1 MDNLSAHDFDDLL
14 ERYLDGRETPE
25 ELELLMQAITSGRFD
40 DRIQFVSRMLN
51 QKPADIHM
59 DSERY
64 NRVLDK
70 LRQAHTQTEDA
81 PETKS
86 RSIWWLSAAAAVVIA
101 VASGIWLYVKQKPAD
116 TLALQQPVTF
126 TFKDKQLVKLP
137 DGSTVVLNAG
147 SELTYTSDFAVA
159 TRQVTLKGEGFFDVA
174 HDPQHA
180 FIVKAG
186 TLTTTVLGTAFN
198 INTTDSKTVVTVT
211 RGKVEVADTKGHHE
225 TLTPN
230 QQVAATTTDNALEK
244 QDFTAKAATQWME
257 EFIIL
262 DDVTIADAAEILSNR
277 YHVKFVLANKAVGSC
292 KVHATFFNNESL
304 ETVLSLLGSLMHLE
318 YKQGTDTIIITNA
331 GC

>member
-14 ERYLDGRETPE
+14 ERYLEGRETPQE
-25 ELELLMQAITSGRFD
+25 FELLMQATASGRFD
-40 DRIQFVSRMLN
+40 DRIQFVSRMLS
-51 QKPADIHM
+51 QKPADVHM
-59 DSERY
+59 DPERY

-70 LRQAHTQTEDA
+70 LRQAHTQTEEA
-81 PETKS
+81 SRTNT

-101 VASGIWLYVKQKPAD
+101 VATSIWLFVKP
-116 TLALQQPVTF
+116 TLPTPIAEAQPTTF

-174 HDPQHA
+174 HDPQHP

-211 RGKVEVADTKGHHE
+211 RGKVEVADTKGHHQ

-230 QQVAATTTDNALEK
+230 QQVATTAADDLLQKQDITATT
-244 QDFTAKAATQWME
+244 ATQWMD
-257 EFIIL
+257 EFLIL
-262 DDVTIADAAEILSNR
+262 DDVTIDEAAEMLSHK
-277 YHVKFVLANKAVGSC
+277 YHKKFVVANKAAGSC
-292 KVHATFFNNESL
+292 RIHATFFNNESL
-304 ETVLSLLGSLMHLE
+304 ETVLMLLGNLMHLE
-318 YKQGTDTIIITNA
+318 YQQGGETITITNA

>member
-14 ERYLDGRETPE
+14 ERYLEGRETPQE
-25 ELELLMQAITSGRFD
+25 FELLMQATASGRFD
-40 DRIQFVSRMLN
+40 DRIQFVSRMLS
-51 QKPADIHM
+51 QKPADVHM
-59 DSERY
+59 DAERY

-70 LRQAHTQTEDA
+70 LQQAHTQTEET
-81 PETKS
+81 PETNT

-101 VASGIWLYVKQKPAD
+101 VATSIWLFVKPIQPTPIAQ
-116 TLALQQPVTF
+116 QQPQIF

-147 SELTYTSDFAVA
+147 SELTYTNDFAVT

-174 HDPQHA
+174 HDPQHP

-211 RGKVEVADTKGHHE
+211 RGKVEVADTKGHHQ

-230 QQVAATTTDNALEK
+230 QQVATAATDDILQK
-244 QDFTAKAATQWME
+244 QDITAATATQWMD
-257 EFIIL
+257 EFLIL
-262 DDVTIADAAEILSNR
+262 DDVTIDEAAEMLASK
-277 YHVKFVLANKAVGSC
+277 YHKKFVVANKTVGAC
-292 KVHATFFNNESL
+292 RIHATFFNNESL
-304 ETVLSLLGSLMHLE
+304 ETVLMLLGSLMHLE
-318 YKQGTDTIIITNA
+318 YQQEQR
-331 GC
+331 